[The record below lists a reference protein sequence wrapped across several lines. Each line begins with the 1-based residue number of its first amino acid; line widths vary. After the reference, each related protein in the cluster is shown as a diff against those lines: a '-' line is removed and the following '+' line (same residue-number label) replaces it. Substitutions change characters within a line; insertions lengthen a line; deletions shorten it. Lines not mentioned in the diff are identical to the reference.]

1 MSENAKYA
9 SDRGMEIEWK
19 CPVCPGR
26 RGRVDTLDK
35 VLRVDG
41 EFVMVYSIPSIVC
54 VYCGEETFSEEDIEW
69 VRSMLHGDGRKTAK
83 RVTLDAYE
91 FPESNHRV

>member
-1 MSENAKYA
+1 M
-9 SDRGMEIEWK
+9 
-19 CPVCPGR
+19 
-26 RGRVDTLDK
+26 DTLDK

-91 FPESNHRV
+91 FPG